1 MGPLEDEA
9 LNVRPVR
16 VAAFISLLKLAVIP
30 DDVAIEVPPLAGIV
44 DVTEREFPPP
54 VPFVAFPFPPH
65 PTATKTAA
73 TSSTKLQFINLFF
86 KCFPFADPVG
96 SKRCSYGSPD
106 HPLGSVYRIGANL
119 YGAI

>member
-73 TSSTKLQFINLFF
+73 TSSTKLQFINLFI
-86 KCFPFADPVG
+86 G
-96 SKRCSYGSPD
+96 Y
-106 HPLGSVYRIGANL
+106 PLRSTPKMHSGARAQVNL
-119 YGAI
+119 